1 MDTQS
6 IATLE
11 PIAQQKRMDFQEF
24 LQWYPENGERY
35 ELIDGVPSQVRTIG
49 PHEDIVSFL
58 SSQFWTAIRQHQ
70 LPYAVHGNCLIC
82 SQSEEE
88 SGYIPDIAIMDR
100 EKRKEEKLW
109 STASSIE
116 NGSTIPLAV
125 EVVSTN
131 WSNDYGRKLIDYEQL
146 GIQEYWIVDYRGL
159 GAARY
164 IGSPKKPTITILQLE
179 EGEYIE
185 AKFRAGDTLI
195 SGIFPD
201 LTLTADEIFAA
212 AD

>member
-6 IATLE
+6 IATLD
-11 PIAQQKRMDFQEF
+11 PTTQPKGMDFHKF

-35 ELIDGVPSQVRTIG
+35 ELIDGVPNQVRTIG

-58 SSQFWTAIRQHQ
+58 SSQFWTAIRQYQ
-70 LPYAVHGNCLIC
+70 LPYAVHGNCLIR
-82 SQSEEE
+82 SPTEEE
-88 SGYIPDIAIMDR
+88 SGYIPDLAIMDR

-116 NGSTIPLAV
+116 NGATIPLAV
-125 EVVSTN
+125 EVVTTN

-164 IGSPKKPTITILQLE
+164 IGSPKKPTITILQLQ

-185 AKFRAGDTLI
+185 AKFRAGNTLI